1 MSLLSYLNREQA
13 FRVIPVGGRGA
24 AYCIYASRR
33 FYKPR
38 LPLGPTT
45 SSDNPDLLRLV
56 EAVTELG
63 VIPSEKG
70 PDNSASEAGWAAG
83 SLFAFIDS
91 CGSAS
96 KLADDMRFD
105 VLVCDDGGTEI
116 ADFIGLDLTN
126 GRVVAIHAKAFKV
139 AKPLSASALQEV
151 SAQALKNLGFLQPY
165 PYGTPPNLQRWSRP
179 WRSRAGRVTSR
190 VRRGSGTPNHLWNQ
204 FREALIDPQVT
215 REVWIM
221 MGQGPSQARLR
232 EESRKAQPKAEVIQM
247 LFSLQATWGAVSSV
261 GARLRVLSSP

>member
-1 MSLLSYLNREQA
+1 M
-13 FRVIPVGGRGA
+13 
-24 AYCIYASRR
+24 
-33 FYKPR
+33 
-38 LPLGPTT
+38 
-45 SSDNPDLLRLV
+45 
-56 EAVTELG
+56 TELG

-261 GARLRVLSSP
+261 GARLPRPVISLIGSRVAVVPGHLCWWLQIRHFGNERGAATARAIWSATYENVLKFPSTARWAST